1 MEKEIKQVAGAS
13 ITEFVVQL
21 SESIEDGWKLDTDS
35 AVHFWPSTFYAN
47 VYKEKETK
55 DTQTQDVQVQ
65 DKKETQQ
72 RQQRKTKP

>member
-55 DTQTQDVQVQ
+55 DTQPQDVK
-65 DKKETQQ
+65 DKQETQQ

>member
-47 VYKEKETK
+47 VYKETETK
-55 DTQTQDVQVQ
+55 DTQTQDVE
-65 DKKETQQ
+65 DKQEPRQ